1 MMPIAGMNERVLKS
15 PELPRPVVVL
25 PTDGLPVPKGP
36 KLRLAAIT
44 TAWFKYSHADDIIT
58 KFIEGY
64 AVVSRIH
71 EPHCEVAGIYL
82 EQMPATDIGHGM
94 AARHEIPLFDTPA
107 EALTLG
113 GDTLAVDGVLLI
125 GEHGDYEIDERG
137 VKLYPR
143 RRLFEEVLKVF
154 RASGRSAPVFCDKHL
169 SWSWENAT
177 WMQAQAR
184 ELGFPLQAGSSVPL
198 AWRLPPL
205 AFADGVELEDCLS
218 VYYAPDIPD
227 GIDYA
232 SYHTL
237 EALQAFVE
245 HRPGGETGVRA
256 VHSLEG
262 EAAWQAADEGLW
274 SPELLAAA
282 IHTVPSVKTDAHAA
296 DALRA
301 ADPNPVVVLVEYTDG
316 FRAAAYLTRAL
327 LHDEFCLAAR
337 VAGIAE
343 PVATWFHLN
352 KPQRD
357 HFSFLCNHAEV
368 MFRSGRVSTPLE
380 PTMLVTGILEA
391 AANSRH
397 AGNTRI
403 ETLHLQ
409 NYTYTPAPERI

>member
-1 MMPIAGMNERVLKS
+1 MNKHVLKS
-15 PELPRPVVVL
+15 PKLPRPKVVL
-25 PTDGLPVPKGP
+25 PTDALPPPEGP

-44 TAWFKYSHADDIIT
+44 TTWFKYSHADDIIT

-64 AVVSRIH
+64 AMVSRIH
-71 EPHCEVAGIYL
+71 EPHCEVVSIHI
-82 EQMPATDIGHGM
+82 EQMPAADIGRGM
-94 AARHEIPLFDTPA
+94 AAQYEIPLYDTPA
-107 EALTLG
+107 GALTLG
-113 GDTLAVDGVLLI
+113 DDSLAVDGVLLI
-125 GEHGDYEIDERG
+125 IEHGEFEIDERG

-143 RRLFEEVLKVF
+143 RRLFEEAIKVF
-154 RASGRSAPVFCDKHL
+154 RASGKSVPVFCDKHL

-177 WMQAQAR
+177 WMQAQAH
-184 ELGFPLQAGSSVPL
+184 ELDFPLQAGSSVPL

-218 VYYAPDIPD
+218 VYYAPDLPD
-227 GIDYA
+227 GVDYA

-237 EALQAFVE
+237 EALQAFTE

-256 VHSLEG
+256 VQSLEG
-262 EAAWQAADEGLW
+262 EAVWQAADEGRW
-274 SPELLAAA
+274 SPELLAAP
-282 IHTVPSVKTDAHAA
+282 IHTVPSVKTDARAA
-296 DALRA
+296 DALRL
-301 ADPNPVVVLVEYTDG
+301 ADPNPNMVLVEYTDG

-337 VAGIAE
+337 VAGMAE

-368 MFRSGRVSTPLE
+368 LFRTGRNSIPLE
-380 PTMLVTGILEA
+380 PTMLLTGVLEA

-397 AGNTRI
+397 EGNRRI
-403 ETLHLQ
+403 ETPHLQ
-409 NYTYTPAPERI
+409 SYTYQSAPERT

>member
-1 MMPIAGMNERVLKS
+1 MNKHVLQS
-15 PELPRPVVVL
+15 PELPRPEVVL
-25 PTDGLPVPKGP
+25 PTDSLPAPEGT

-44 TAWFKYSHADDIIT
+44 TTWFKYSHADDLIT

-64 AVVSRIH
+64 AMVSRIH
-71 EPHCEVAGIYL
+71 EPHCEVAGIHI
-82 EQMPATDIGHGM
+82 EQTPATDIGCGM
-94 AARHEIPLFDTPA
+94 AARYEIPLFDTPA
-107 EALTLG
+107 GALTLG
-113 GDTLAVDGVLLI
+113 GDSLAVDGVLLI
-125 GEHGDYEIDERG
+125 GEHGEFEIDERG
-137 VKLYPR
+137 VKRYPR

-154 RASGRSAPVFCDKHL
+154 RASGRSVPVFCDKHL
-169 SWSWENAT
+169 SWSWEDAA
-177 WMQAQAR
+177 WMQEQAR
-184 ELGFPLQAGSSVPL
+184 EWGFPLQCGSSVPL

-205 AFADGVELEDCLS
+205 AFSDGVELENCLS
-218 VYYAPDIPD
+218 VYYAPELPD

-237 EALQAFVE
+237 EALQAFTE

-256 VHSLEG
+256 VQSLEG
-262 EAAWQAADEGLW
+262 EAAWHAADEGRW

-282 IHTVPSVKTDAHAA
+282 IHTVPSVKTTARAA
-296 DALRA
+296 AALRA

-337 VAGIAE
+337 VAGMAE

-368 MFRSGRVSTPLE
+368 MFRSGRISTLLD

-397 AGNTRI
+397 EGNCRI
-403 ETLHLQ
+403 ETPHLQ
-409 NYTYTPAPERI
+409 NHTYQPIPERT